1 MGLTKNLKWSKLLK
15 VVLVTK
21 CGHFRFKG
29 VLVSALRVWI
39 DKRGSSII
47 IIKYSRACGHKRLLV
62 FPFLYVSLNAEW
74 NVFRGCFIAGCKMF
88 GARSRRYHLTP
99 KSAAAGADQRR
110 WKSVGRRFERAR
122 AAARQETRLILAL
135 RHIGRIIIKNRARK
149 RRRELPAPMRL
160 SGRAFPNV
168 NKTHASSVKILD
180 ACLAKCEKEMSNLTN
195 YTSPQHAYT
204 RVRAQKVQSAVLSCV
219 QSQKNPNTY
228 HSPGS
233 LVKREKS
240 KWREAKFP
248 APASRAK
255 EWKRKKSGKFL
266 SF

>member
-1 MGLTKNLKWSKLLK
+1 
-15 VVLVTK
+15 
-21 CGHFRFKG
+21 
-29 VLVSALRVWI
+29 
-39 DKRGSSII
+39 
-47 IIKYSRACGHKRLLV
+47 
-62 FPFLYVSLNAEW
+62 
-74 NVFRGCFIAGCKMF
+74 
-88 GARSRRYHLTP
+88 
-99 KSAAAGADQRR
+99 
-110 WKSVGRRFERAR
+110 
-122 AAARQETRLILAL
+122 
-135 RHIGRIIIKNRARK
+135 
-149 RRRELPAPMRL
+149 MRL

-204 RVRAQKVQSAVLSCV
+204 HESERAQKVQSAVLYCV
-219 QSQKNPNTY
+219 QWQKNPNTY

-255 EWKRKKSGKFL
+255 E
-266 SF
+266 